1 MPLYMHA
8 EAHTVLK
15 KCVSMIKNL
24 QVCSDCGTGSL
35 SEVWNLSF
43 AYSAT
48 FMTTLNRIES
58 VSEMQQQHLRD
69 QTSCQLRRNHLPITI
84 RTPRRIPIAWPVLG
98 LECSRSTG
106 IKHEFSLEHVQ
117 MFTAKRSAMKLMRS
131 LAVQIDYSYMLLLSW
146 NNSSEPSIPSRITS
160 LSNGGTPL
168 SLIIIGTV

>member
-58 VSEMQQQHLRD
+58 VSEM
-69 QTSCQLRRNHLPITI
+69 
-84 RTPRRIPIAWPVLG
+84 
-98 LECSRSTG
+98 
-106 IKHEFSLEHVQ
+106 
-117 MFTAKRSAMKLMRS
+117 
-131 LAVQIDYSYMLLLSW
+131 
-146 NNSSEPSIPSRITS
+146 
-160 LSNGGTPL
+160 
-168 SLIIIGTV
+168 